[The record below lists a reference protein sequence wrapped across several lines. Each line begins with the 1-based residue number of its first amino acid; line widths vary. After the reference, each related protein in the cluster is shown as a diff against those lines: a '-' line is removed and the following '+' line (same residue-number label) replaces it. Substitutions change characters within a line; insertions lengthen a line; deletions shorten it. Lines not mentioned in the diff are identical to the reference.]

1 MNENQL
7 ANKLQQLS
15 SVHILYSECTGK
27 FYVPLYGIEIKTD
40 DGMLTSVSHHCDTP
54 LEALQTTFTAL
65 IFARIIVKDAYK
77 DSRKEFKWEKDNFIL
92 V

>member
-1 MNENQL
+1 MNEKQL

-15 SVHILYSECTGK
+15 SVHILYSETGK
-27 FYVPLYGIEIKTD
+27 FYVSLYGIETKTD
-40 DGMLTSVSHHCDTP
+40 DGMLTSINHHCDTP

-65 IFARIIVKDAYK
+65 IFARVIVKDAYE